1 MGVQRLSGRLSVL
14 NPHLIDDLVRYGNS
28 EDGGYVL
35 PRSILANI
43 EAVLSCGL
51 ATDWSLERMLAAGHP
66 ERMIHVYDHTVSA
79 RSFRR
84 SLKNAFWKFIGGRT
98 SLADL
103 RRRYRTH
110 ADYHQFFTGNRV
122 HFRERVFNRQD
133 RVNDAT
139 MATAFTRLGTARHV
153 LVKIDIEGDEYR
165 IIPELTRFADR
176 IDILAIEFHNTDP
189 LRPVFEAHLHSLLEH
204 FAIVHL
210 HGNNFAGVAADGLPD
225 AIEITFIN
233 RRFPVSDKRRDR
245 LPVAGLDL
253 PNDPNRPE
261 LDLIFR

>member
-1 MGVQRLSGRLSVL
+1 MGAQRLSSQLSIL
-14 NPHLIDDLVRYGNS
+14 NPQLIDDLARYGNS

-43 EAVLSCGL
+43 DAVLSCGL
-51 ATDWSLERMLAAGHP
+51 STDWSLEAELADGRP
-66 ERMIHVYDHTVSA
+66 ERVIHVYDHTVGA

-84 SLKNAFWKFIGGRT
+84 SLKNAFWKFVVGRT

-103 RRRYRTH
+103 RRRYRTD
-110 ADYHQFFTGNRV
+110 AEYHRFFTGNHV

-133 RVNDAT
+133 HANDAT
-139 MATAFTRLGTARHV
+139 IATAFGRLGAARHV

-165 IIPELTRFADR
+165 ILPELARFADR

-189 LRPVFEAHLHSLLEH
+189 LRPVFETQLRDLLVH

-210 HGNNFAGVAADGLPD
+210 HGNNIAGVAADGLPD
-225 AIEITFIN
+225 AIEITFIS
-233 RRFPVSDKRRDR
+233 RRFPVSDRRRDR

-253 PNDPNRPE
+253 PNDPKRPE
-261 LDLIFR
+261 LELVFG